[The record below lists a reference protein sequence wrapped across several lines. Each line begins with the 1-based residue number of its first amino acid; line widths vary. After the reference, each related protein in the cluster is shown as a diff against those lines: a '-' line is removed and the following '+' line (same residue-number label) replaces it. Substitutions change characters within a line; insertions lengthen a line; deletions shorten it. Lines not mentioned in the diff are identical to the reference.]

1 MMCGSWGWL
10 ELDWRKGVS
19 SLIVR
24 NGNEAGRE
32 EPLMERF
39 AVGLTIAT
47 VTFLVLVS
55 VSGFQSD
62 AKTDFER
69 MFTGQ
74 TLRLDYFHTG
84 TAGQEHLSLDGLRKE
99 GPWPG
104 SRTRLIDDTNLGTYR
119 FEVWDSHGEALIYS
133 RGFDSIYKE
142 WETTSEASDGIWR
155 TFHESQRF
163 PEPVGPVRLVL
174 RKLEKGALTEI
185 FSVTVDPDSRFID
198 RAPLTEKG
206 TVWSVFK
213 HGEPAAKVDLL
224 VMGDGYTQ
232 DEAAKFGVD
241 VTRLVDELF
250 SVEPWRSRK
259 EDFNVWAISVGSEDS
274 GISDPRRGIWKNT
287 PLGLSFNA
295 FDLDRYVLTF
305 RNRELREFAAQA
317 PYDTLMMLFN
327 GRKYGGGG
335 IFNLWAT
342 CSSDSSEAPYVFIH
356 ELGHSFAGLADEY
369 YTSQVAYEEFV
380 SPGVE
385 PWEPNITALLDPTR
399 LKWRDLVGDDVPIPT
414 PWKKGSYEKLSIEY
428 QEKRA
433 ELLAKTNP
441 EDELERLYQDSA
453 GTFSEL
459 FGAEDYEGKIGA
471 FEGAGY
477 QAEGLYRPA
486 LNCMMF
492 SRKPHVF
499 CKVCQ
504 QAIERVIDLHATP

>member
-1 MMCGSWGWL
+1 MQL
-10 ELDWRKGVS
+10 ELTRRKGVS

-24 NGNEAGRE
+24 KGNEPGRE

-39 AVGLTIAT
+39 GVGLTAAT
-47 VTFLVLVS
+47 VMFLVLVS
-55 VSGFQSD
+55 VSGLQPG

-69 MFTGQ
+69 VFTGQ

-84 TAGQEHLSLDGLRKE
+84 TADQEHLSLDGLRKE

-119 FEVWDSHGEALIYS
+119 FEVWDSGEEKLIYS
-133 RGFDSIYKE
+133 RGFDSIYRE
-142 WETTSEASDGIWR
+142 WETTAEASDGLWR

-163 PEPVGPVRLVL
+163 PEPVSPVRLVL
-174 RKLEKGALTEI
+174 RKLEKGVLTEI
-185 FSVTVDPDSRFID
+185 FSVAVEPGSRFID
-198 RAPLTEKG
+198 QAPVTEKG
-206 TVWSVFK
+206 EVWSVFK
-213 HGEPAAKVDLL
+213 HGEPAEKVDLL
-224 VMGDGYTQ
+224 VMGDGYTRE
-232 DEAAKFGVD
+232 EAAKFRSD
-241 VTRLVDELF
+241 VARLVDELF
-250 SVEPWRSRK
+250 SVEPWQSRK
-259 EDFNVWAISVGSEDS
+259 KDFNVWAITVDSENS
-274 GISDPRRGIWKNT
+274 GISDPRRGIWRNT

-342 CSSDSSEAPYVFIH
+342 CASDSSESPYVFIH

-385 PWEPNITALLDPTR
+385 PWEPNITALLDPSR
-399 LKWRDLVGDDVPIPT
+399 LKWRDLVGDGVPIPT
-414 PWKKGSYEKLSIEY
+414 PWKKGAYEKLSIDY
-428 QEKRA
+428 QKKRA
-433 ELLAKTNP
+433 ELLSQKNP
-441 EDELERLYQDSA
+441 EDELEQLYQDSA

-459 FGAEDYEGKIGA
+459 FRADEHEGMIGA

-477 QAEGLYRPA
+477 QAEGLFRPA
-486 LNCMMF
+486 INCMMF
-492 SRKPHVF
+492 SRKPHLF
-499 CKVCQ
+499 CKVCER
-504 QAIERVIDLHATP
+504 AIERVIDLYAKP